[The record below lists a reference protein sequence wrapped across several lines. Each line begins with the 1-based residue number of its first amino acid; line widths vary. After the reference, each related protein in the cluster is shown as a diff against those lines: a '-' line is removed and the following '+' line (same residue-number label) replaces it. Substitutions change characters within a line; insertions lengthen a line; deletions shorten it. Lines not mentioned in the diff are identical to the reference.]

1 MRTRERKKER
11 PAVEIE
17 GGLLFKLHR
26 QHERVGQVEVHSQR
40 PLQAVNIF
48 HGKPV
53 AEVVRTLPLLYH
65 VCGVAQA
72 SAAAAACE
80 QAMAVA
86 PSEASRLAR
95 EMLVWMETAREHLW
109 RILLDWTERLGEE
122 KDKVAI
128 TSLQHYLPQLKT
140 ALFPGGDAFSPG
152 ARTAV
157 NADAIRD
164 LVGDLQQQLE
174 TQVFAMP
181 LGQWLA
187 MDTMEDLQHWL
198 ATTDS
203 VAAKMLKQVAG
214 MEQGEERQSSV
225 ACLPALDEGALH
237 QCLTREDADD
247 FVAQPLWQGKA
258 YESTALCR
266 QQQQPLVAAL
276 LHSEGNGVM
285 TRMIARLAEL
295 AAIPAKLDELLQR
308 LLSLPSLGTE
318 VEAERPNVM
327 GTGVGLAQ
335 VEAARG
341 RLVHRLELEQGLVRR
356 YQILA
361 PTEWNFHPQGIA
373 AELLRQL
380 PARDEQELKRQADLL
395 INAIDPCVR
404 YQISVH

>member
-1 MRTRERKKER
+1 VGVHKRERL
-11 PAVEIE
+11 AVEIE
-17 GGLLFKLHR
+17 GGLLFKLYR
-26 QHERVGQVEVHSQR
+26 QHHRVGQVEVHSQR

-80 QAMAVA
+80 QALAIP
-86 PSEASRLAR
+86 PSEASYLAR
-95 EMLVWMETAREHLW
+95 EMLVWLETAREHLW

-122 KDKVAI
+122 KDKASI
-128 TSLQHYLPQLKT
+128 ASLQHYLPQLKQ
-140 ALFPGGDAFSPG
+140 ALFPGGEVFLPG

-157 NADAIRD
+157 NADAVRT
-164 LVGDLQQQLE
+164 VVRDLQQQLE
-174 TQVFAMP
+174 IQVFAMP
-181 LGQWLA
+181 LAEWLA
-187 MDTMEDLQHWL
+187 MSTIEDLQRWVA
-198 ATTDS
+198 ATDT
-203 VAAKMLKQVAG
+203 VAAKMLRQVVG
-214 MEQGEERQSSV
+214 MEQTEGWQSSV
-225 ACLPALDEGALH
+225 ACLPVLDEDALH
-237 QCLTREDADD
+237 QCLSQEDADA
-247 FVAQPLWQGKA
+247 FVARPLWQGKA

-266 QQQQPLVAAL
+266 QQHQPLVAAL
-276 LHSEGNGVM
+276 LRSEGNGVM
-285 TRMIARLAEL
+285 ARMVARLAEL
-295 AAIPAKLDELLQR
+295 AAIPAKLDELLQQ
-308 LLSLPSLGTE
+308 LQSLPAVGGGAG
-318 VEAERPNVM
+318 AERPNVM
-327 GTGVGLAQ
+327 GTGTGLAQ

-380 PARDEQELKRQADLL
+380 PARDEHELKRQADLL

-404 YQISVH
+404 YEIAVH